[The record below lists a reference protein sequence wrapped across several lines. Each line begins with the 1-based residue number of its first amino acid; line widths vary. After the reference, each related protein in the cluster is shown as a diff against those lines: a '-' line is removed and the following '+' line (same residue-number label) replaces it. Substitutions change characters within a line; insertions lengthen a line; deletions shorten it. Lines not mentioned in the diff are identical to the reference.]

1 MCRDCAAGSHSHAHQ
16 RLESGEP
23 PKLNVQ
29 IGVEAMV
36 RATEQACNG
45 PCLRRQTAHLETA
58 RERSLLWMRM
68 SVRGPTLRRRQAKL
82 ARSVGESP
90 TQVMLSRQPGSECCV
105 SRRRRRPRSVHS
117 CCMGC
122 VIEPRNR
129 LLAGAEIVFVIE
141 RNRGNA
147 VMRGAARPA
156 GVEEPITCK
165 RIACGTWEVPRL
177 AIGSDALARIGKAR
191 SRSR

>member
-1 MCRDCAAGSHSHAHQ
+1 
-16 RLESGEP
+16 
-23 PKLNVQ
+23 
-29 IGVEAMV
+29 
-36 RATEQACNG
+36 
-45 PCLRRQTAHLETA
+45 
-58 RERSLLWMRM
+58 
-68 SVRGPTLRRRQAKL
+68 
-82 ARSVGESP
+82 
-90 TQVMLSRQPGSECCV
+90 
-105 SRRRRRPRSVHS
+105 
-117 CCMGC
+117 MGC

-165 RIACGTWEVPRL
+165 RIAYGTWEVPPL
-177 AIGSDALARIGKAR
+177 AIGSDALVRIGKAR